1 MMKIIRELPTL
12 VVTLAFAV
20 PLSAQGIKDWSS
32 SCCESFT
39 LDKFHSPDGSGLLME
54 SLEVEK
60 DKEVAV
66 GILHSYKYFLV
77 PVVSNAGLPDR
88 SNTYVEVTAY
98 DKTRLYP
105 LDRVSS
111 EVPNELRPNSKHPS
125 KAGFLATYLFFPYDG
140 DAMQLTVVL
149 SIGTSAL
156 RFPFARSPEH
166 MWFTTPETL
175 KNLAAAPQAPKPSV
189 PAPSYTAPIQTQRA
203 GSSTGCERTLRT
215 HIDGDFNGWE
225 GETVYEMDDGTIW
238 KQSGYHY
245 HYHYAY
251 HPEVLIYKD
260 EYGVCRIIVKGDD
273 DDEEVSV
280 RRIK

>member
-1 MMKIIRELPTL
+1 MKITRELSML
-12 VVTLAFAV
+12 VVPLAFAV
-20 PLSAQGIKDWSS
+20 SLSAQSTKNWSS

-39 LDKFHSPDGSGLLME
+39 LDKFHSMDGSGLLME

-66 GILHSYKYFLV
+66 GILHSYNYFLV
-77 PVVSNAGLPDR
+77 PVISNAGLPNR

-98 DKTRLYP
+98 DKTTLYP
-105 LDRVSS
+105 LDKVSN
-111 EVPNELRPNSKHPS
+111 EIPKELRPGSKHPS
-125 KAGFLATYLFFPYDG
+125 KEGFVAAYLFFPYDA

-149 SIGTSAL
+149 SISTSIL

-175 KNLAAAPQAPKPSV
+175 KNLAAAPQVAKPPMPDPTYRTPSLAQ
-189 PAPSYTAPIQTQRA
+189 PARSAT
-203 GSSTGCERTLRT
+203 SCERTVKT

-238 KQSGYHY
+238 KQAAYHY

-260 EYGVCRIIVKGDD
+260 DHGTCLIIVKGDD
-273 DDEEVSV
+273 DEEVAV